1 MEKLSRN
8 SRVVAITKLLLENPN
23 KILGLNQFSDLLNAA
38 KSTISEDIVIIRE
51 LLEKLEMGRVETISG
66 AAGGIKFIPI
76 IGYEKGNK
84 FALELCDLLKDDG
97 RVIIIRELLEKLE
110 MGKVETISGA
120 AGGIKFIPIIGYE
133 KGNKFALELCDLLKD
148 DGRVI
153 AGNFI
158 YVTDVMYNPQIIGKA
173 GVILSSC
180 FKNMDIDYVITVET
194 KGIPLA
200 YEVARNLGVQLVIAR
215 RDTQVTEGPTVTINY
230 VSGTSGRLQQMS
242 LSKRS
247 MKPSSKCIFIDDF
260 MKGGGTA
267 QGIKDLLK
275 EFDSELVGIGV
286 LIDNKQV
293 EKKLVDDYV
302 SIVELN
308 SVDKSSI
315 IEVQPS
321 EMFS

>member
-1 MEKLSRN
+1 MVKLSRN

-97 RVIIIRELLEKLE
+97 RVI
-110 MGKVETISGA
+110 
-120 AGGIKFIPIIGYE
+120 
-133 KGNKFALELCDLLKD
+133 
-148 DGRVI
+148 

-173 GVILSSC
+173 GVILSSR

>member
-97 RVIIIRELLEKLE
+97 RVI
-110 MGKVETISGA
+110 V
-120 AGGIKFIPIIGYE
+120 
-133 KGNKFALELCDLLKD
+133 
-148 DGRVI
+148 
-153 AGNFI
+153 GNFI

>member
-51 LLEKLEMGRVETISG
+51 LLEKLEIGR
-66 AAGGIKFIPI
+66 
-76 IGYEKGNK
+76 
-84 FALELCDLLKDDG
+84 
-97 RVIIIRELLEKLE
+97 
-110 MGKVETISGA
+110 VETISGA

>member
-38 KSTISEDIVIIRE
+38 KSTISEDIV
-51 LLEKLEMGRVETISG
+51 
-66 AAGGIKFIPI
+66 
-76 IGYEKGNK
+76 
-84 FALELCDLLKDDG
+84 
-97 RVIIIRELLEKLE
+97 IIRELLEKLE

-158 YVTDVMYNPQIIGKA
+158 YVPDAMYNPQIIGKA
-173 GVILSSC
+173 GVIFSSR

-194 KGIPLA
+194 KGISLA

>member
-8 SRVVAITKLLLENPN
+8 SRVVAITKLLLESPN
-23 KILGLNQFSDLLNAA
+23 KIIGLNKFSDLLNAA

-51 LLEKLEMGRVETISG
+51 V
-66 AAGGIKFIPI
+66 
-76 IGYEKGNK
+76 
-84 FALELCDLLKDDG
+84 
-97 RVIIIRELLEKLE
+97 LEKLE

-120 AGGIKFIPIIGYE
+120 AGGIKFIPAIGYD
-133 KGNKFALELCDLLKD
+133 KGKDFALELCELLKD

-153 AGNFI
+153 AGDFI
-158 YVTDVMYNPQIIGKA
+158 YVTDVMYNPEIVGKA

-180 FKNMDIDYVITVET
+180 FKNKAVDYVITVET

-247 MKPSSKCIFIDDF
+247 MKPSSRCIFIDDF

-275 EFDSELVGIGV
+275 EYDSDLVGIGV
-286 LIDNKQV
+286 LVDNKQV

-302 SIVELN
+302 SIVELK

-315 IEVQPS
+315 VDIHPS
-321 EMFS
+321 DMFS

>member
-8 SRVVAITKLLLENPN
+8 SRVVAITKILMEKPN
-23 KILGLNQFSDLLNAA
+23 KIIGLNNFSELLNAA
-38 KSTISEDIVIIRE
+38 KSTISEDIVIVRE
-51 LLEKLEMGRVETISG
+51 ILQKLEMGRVETISG
-66 AAGGIKFIPI
+66 AAGGIKFIPT
-76 IGYEKGNK
+76 IGYEQGRE
-84 FALELCDLLKDDG
+84 FALELC
-97 RVIIIRELLEKLE
+97 E
-110 MGKVETISGA
+110 
-120 AGGIKFIPIIGYE
+120 
-133 KGNKFALELCDLLKD
+133 LLKD

-158 YVTDVMYNPQIIGKA
+158 YMTDLMYNPEIISKA

-180 FKNMDIDYVITVET
+180 FKELDVDYVITVET

-242 LSKRS
+242 LSKKS
-247 MKPSSKCIFIDDF
+247 MKSSSKSIFIDDF

-286 LIDNKQV
+286 LLDNKEV
-293 EKKLVDDYV
+293 EKKLVDEYV
-302 SIVELN
+302 SIVEFE
-308 SVDKSSI
+308 SVDKSAI
-315 IEVQPS
+315 IDIKPS
-321 EMFS
+321 KMFG

>member
-51 LLEKLEMGRVETISG
+51 LLEKLEMGR
-66 AAGGIKFIPI
+66 
-76 IGYEKGNK
+76 
-84 FALELCDLLKDDG
+84 
-97 RVIIIRELLEKLE
+97 
-110 MGKVETISGA
+110 VETISGA

-286 LIDNKQV
+286 LVDNQAI
-293 EKKLVDDYV
+293 EKKLVDEYV
-302 SIVELN
+302 SVVELK
-308 SVDKSSI
+308 SVDKSAI
-315 IEVQPS
+315 IDVQPS
-321 EMFS
+321 KIFS

>member
-66 AAGGIKFIPI
+66 
-76 IGYEKGNK
+76 E
-84 FALELCDLLKDDG
+84 
-97 RVIIIRELLEKLE
+97 
-110 MGKVETISGA
+110 

>member
-38 KSTISEDIVIIRE
+38 KSTISEDIV
-51 LLEKLEMGRVETISG
+51 
-66 AAGGIKFIPI
+66 
-76 IGYEKGNK
+76 
-84 FALELCDLLKDDG
+84 
-97 RVIIIRELLEKLE
+97 IIRELLEKLE

-293 EKKLVDDYV
+293 EKKI
-302 SIVELN
+302 S
-308 SVDKSSI
+308 
-315 IEVQPS
+315 
-321 EMFS
+321 